1 MLFIG
6 GKMDWITSLN
16 NAITY
21 VENHLTDDINLDQVS
36 QVAYS
41 STHHFQTMF
50 RMLTDMTIT
59 EYIRKRR
66 LTLAVTDLAQDKKKV
81 IDVAFKYGYET
92 PESFTKA
99 FKRYHGIS
107 PSLAKKGDQTFQAL
121 LPLHIQVTLKGA
133 LPMDY
138 RIEKKEAMS
147 FKGIKRTVSSTNGE
161 NFKAIPKFWNEFFK
175 LETADMFDKHVGP
188 LGYVGACYNNNEST
202 ETFDYMI
209 GVEASDDIKGQTVDV
224 LEIPE
229 STWAVF
235 TSVGSIPEAIQEV
248 WQRIYQEFFPGTRYE
263 HAMLPELEVY
273 LLGDITKEDY
283 KCEVWIPI
291 IEK

>member
-1 MLFIG
+1 
-6 GKMDWITSLN
+6 MDWITSLN

-21 VENHLTDDINLDQVS
+21 VENHLTDEIDLDKVS

-41 STHHFQTMF
+41 STYHFQTMF

-66 LTLAVTDLAQDKKKV
+66 LTLAVSDLAQDKKKV
-81 IDVAFKYGYET
+81 IDIAFKYGYET

-99 FKRYHGIS
+99 FKRYHGVS
-107 PSLAKKGDQTFQAL
+107 PSVAKKGGQTFQAL

-147 FKGIKRTVSSTNGE
+147 FKGIKRKVSSVDGE
-161 NFKAIPKFWNEFFK
+161 NFKMIPKFWTEFFN

-188 LGYVGACYNNNEST
+188 LGYIGACYNNNEAT

-209 GVEASDDIKGQTVDV
+209 GVESCDAILGESVDV

-229 STWAVF
+229 AMWAVF
-235 TSVGSIPEAIQEV
+235 TSIGKIPESIQDV
-248 WQRIYQEFFPGTRYE
+248 WQRIYQEFFPGTHYE

-273 LLGDITKEDY
+273 LLGDTSKDDY